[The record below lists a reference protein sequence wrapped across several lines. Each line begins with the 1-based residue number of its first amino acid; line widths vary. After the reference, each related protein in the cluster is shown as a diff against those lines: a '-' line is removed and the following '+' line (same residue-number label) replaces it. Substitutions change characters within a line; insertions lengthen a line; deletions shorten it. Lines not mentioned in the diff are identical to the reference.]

1 MSNST
6 NLGFTYLEAS
16 QAQKHV
22 TVNEALRVVD
32 AVIQLSIIDRDLTT
46 PPSLTSPTDDGK
58 VYIPASGA
66 TGDWSGHVGEIAF
79 FVDDAWQFVSPK
91 EGWRG
96 WVQDENVE
104 VHWSGSAWALYPA
117 QLESFVIACS
127 DETTAL
133 ATGTGVASF
142 RMPYAFNV
150 TAVRASV
157 TTAPTG
163 AALQVDINEGGGS
176 ILSTK
181 LSIDAGEKTSTTA
194 ATAAVISDAA
204 LADDALIT
212 IDIDQVG
219 STVTGA
225 GLKVT
230 LIGNRV

>member
-1 MSNST
+1 MSSST
-6 NLGFTYLEAS
+6 NLGFTYLESS

-32 AVIQLSIIDRDLTT
+32 AVIQLSVLDRDLTT
-46 PPSLTSPTDDGK
+46 PPSLTSPDDDGK

-66 TGDWSGHVGEIAF
+66 SGDWSGHAGEIAF
-79 FVDDAWQFVSPK
+79 FVDDAWQFVAPR
-91 EGWRG
+91 EGWRA
-96 WVQDENVE
+96 WVQDENIE
-104 VHWSGSAWALYPA
+104 VYWSGSAWAQYPA
-117 QLESFVIACS
+117 QLESFLIACS

-133 ATGTGVASF
+133 ATGTAVASF

-163 AALQVDINEGGGS
+163 ASLEVDINEGGGS
-176 ILSTK
+176 ILSTV
-181 LSIDAGEKTSTTA
+181 LSVDASEKTSTTA
-194 ATAAVISDAA
+194 ATPAVISDAA

-219 STVTGA
+219 SSVTGA
-225 GLKVT
+225 GLKIA